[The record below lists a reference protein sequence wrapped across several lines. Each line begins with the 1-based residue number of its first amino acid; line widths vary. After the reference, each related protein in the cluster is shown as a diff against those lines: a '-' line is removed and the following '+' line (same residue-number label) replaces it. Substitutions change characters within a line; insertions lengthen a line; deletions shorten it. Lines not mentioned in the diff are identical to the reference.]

1 MLYVLIARWLRTDLS
16 PVSGMAVVILDIPT
30 GYIISRDTIE
40 WMYSAGFP
48 GLKRVRFYEQQLIA
62 FFEYVRSV
70 FFYISKIEK
79 GLVDTVHSVYF
90 ALESPINS

>member
-16 PVSGMAVVILDIPT
+16 PVSGMAVVIVDIPT

-48 GLKRVRFYEQQLIA
+48 GLKRVQFYEQQLIS
-62 FFEYVRSV
+62 FFEYVSV
-70 FFYISKIEK
+70 FLTFLK
-79 GLVDTVHSVYF
+79 
-90 ALESPINS
+90 